1 MNYSNQMSTNQF
13 NKTTVVLQ
21 FSYFEEIDSHEV
33 QLIKNI
39 LDIKN
44 VSNLILV
51 GDISLQ
57 SLTNI
62 NLEYVKFKK
71 SNKKLNKVQLYEF
84 VQNEIVTENLLMLGD
99 LKIISELIF
108 ENEVQLNNYFSY
120 TNSKF
125 DFVIL
130 AKSKNFK
137 SILCDK
143 SNNLKKCRFINSKYD
158 FFSFVNLKETYEY
171 ELKSY
176 YELSKIKN
184 KIQNIKKII
193 GQKKFDS
200 ENCVY
205 EDTYKEDNFDV
216 DNKELILSLKKLE
229 QIYTRISTKKSIN

>member
-1 MNYSNQMSTNQF
+1 MNYSNQMSTDQF

-21 FSYFEEIDSHEV
+21 FSYFEEMDSYKV

-51 GDISLQ
+51 GDSSLQ

-62 NLEYVKFKK
+62 NPEYVKFKK
-71 SNKKLNKVQLYEF
+71 SNKKLNKIQLYEF

-99 LKIISELIF
+99 LKNISELIF
-108 ENEVQLNNYFSY
+108 ENEVQPNNYFSY
-120 TNSKF
+120 TSTRF

-130 AKSKNFK
+130 AKFKNFK
-137 SILCDK
+137 SILYNK
-143 SNNLKKCRFINSKYD
+143 SNNLKKCRFVNSKYD

-171 ELKSY
+171 ELQSY
-176 YELSKIKN
+176 YELSKIEN
-184 KIQNIKKII
+184 KIKNLKKII
-193 GQKKFDS
+193 KQTKFDT

-205 EDTYKEDNFDV
+205 EDAYTKNNFEI
-216 DNKELILSLKKLE
+216 NNIELISSLKKLE
-229 QIYTRISTKKSIN
+229 KIYAKIQTKTESK

>member
-1 MNYSNQMSTNQF
+1 MNYSNQMSTDQF

-21 FSYFEEIDSHEV
+21 FSYFEEMDSYKV

-51 GDISLQ
+51 GDSSLQ

-62 NLEYVKFKK
+62 NPEYVKFKK
-71 SNKKLNKVQLYEF
+71 SNKKLNKIQLYEF

-99 LKIISELIF
+99 LKNISELIF
-108 ENEVQLNNYFSY
+108 ENEVQPNNYFSY
-120 TNSKF
+120 TRTRF

-130 AKSKNFK
+130 AKFKNFK
-137 SILCDK
+137 SILYNK
-143 SNNLKKCRFINSKYD
+143 SNNLKKCRFVNSKYD

-171 ELKSY
+171 ELQSY
-176 YELSKIKN
+176 YELSKIEN
-184 KIQNIKKII
+184 KIKNLKKII
-193 GQKKFDS
+193 KQTKFNT

-205 EDTYKEDNFDV
+205 EDAYTKNNFEI
-216 DNKELILSLKKLE
+216 NNIELISSLKKLE
-229 QIYTRISTKKSIN
+229 KIYAKIQTKKESK

>member
-1 MNYSNQMSTNQF
+1 MC
-13 NKTTVVLQ
+13 
-21 FSYFEEIDSHEV
+21 
-33 QLIKNI
+33 
-39 LDIKN
+39 LDI
-44 VSNLILV
+44 VQCILIYF
-51 GDISLQ
+51 D
-57 SLTNI
+57 
-62 NLEYVKFKK
+62 EYVKFKK

-99 LKIISELIF
+99 FKIISELIF
-108 ENEVQLNNYFSY
+108 ENEVRPNNYFSY

-143 SNNLKKCRFINSKYD
+143 SNNLKKCRFVNSKYD

-176 YELSKIKN
+176 YELGKIKN

-193 GQKKFDS
+193 GQKKFDT
-200 ENCVY
+200 ENCVH
-205 EDTYKEDNFDV
+205 EDTYNKNNFEI
-216 DNKELILSLKKLE
+216 NNIELISSLKKLE
-229 QIYTRISTKKSIN
+229 KIYTKIQTKKESK

>member
-21 FSYFEEIDSHEV
+21 FSYFEEIDSHRKI

-51 GDISLQ
+51 GASDLQ

-62 NLEYVKFKK
+62 NPECVKFKK

-108 ENEVQLNNYFSY
+108 ENEVQQNNYFSY

-143 SNNLKKCRFINSKYD
+143 SNNLKN
-158 FFSFVNLKETYEY
+158 
-171 ELKSY
+171 
-176 YELSKIKN
+176 
-184 KIQNIKKII
+184 
-193 GQKKFDS
+193 
-200 ENCVY
+200 
-205 EDTYKEDNFDV
+205 V
-216 DNKELILSLKKLE
+216 DL
-229 QIYTRISTKKSIN
+229 